1 MATAV
6 FQKIKRLATKQ
17 RIELVW
23 AGLSSKMEE
32 KFATRGVIDGSH
44 CFPTLDAAEKYVE
57 DALLQ
62 HVHALSQ
69 RWLVDASA
77 RHIYNRA
84 MLHDALTA
92 HVVSDGS
99 IG

>member
-1 MATAV
+1 M
-6 FQKIKRLATKQ
+6 
-17 RIELVW
+17 
-23 AGLSSKMEE
+23 
-32 KFATRGVIDGSH
+32 
-44 CFPTLDAAEKYVE
+44 E